1 MEGAGKNRPA
11 PPRVIAVTT
20 FDGISPF
27 HLAVPCV
34 VFGDVHPGAPA
45 FAFRVCAGEPGPL
58 RTTAGFA
65 VATHHGLEAV
75 AEADMVIVPS
85 WRDPEEAPPPALL
98 EALRQAHQRGAVI
111 VGLCLGAYVLAGA
124 GLLDG
129 FWEGGRR
136 RQVSRWV
143 GWMVWVGAR
152 GRRGTHRSDER
163 TP

>member
-45 FAFRVCAGEPGPL
+45 FDFRVCAGEPGPL
-58 RTTAGFA
+58 RTTAGFT
-65 VATHHGLEAV
+65 VATQHGLEAL

-98 EALRQAHQRGAVI
+98 EALRQAHERGAVI
-111 VGLCLGAYVLAGA
+111 VGLCLGAYVLAAA

-129 FWEGGRR
+129 RL
-136 RQVSRWV
+136 VTTHCPSRAIW
-143 GWMVWVGAR
+143 AAAFPR
-152 GRRGTHRSDER
+152 LRL
-163 TP
+163 TPTCFIWTMAIF